1 MRTLILS
8 APQSGS
14 GKTIVSVGL
23 VSALRRIGHSVS
35 VAKSGP
41 DYIDAAYLSAAAERP
56 AVNLDCWAMRPSLL
70 NFLVC
75 DAAGGEDDF
84 LICEGA
90 MGLFDGGAGQAGSTA
105 SLAIALGAPVVLIID
120 ASRQAQSVSA
130 LALGFLRHDPALKF
144 AGVILNRVG
153 SARHESLLRA
163 SLSEHGIDV
172 LGVLPSDDNLLLQS
186 RHLGLVQVGEL
197 DELPQLIQQIGTHVG
212 SHIDLT
218 RICMAAR
225 PVSFSQPVVSQ
236 VLHKFLPPPGQRVA
250 VARDMAFAFSYEHML
265 TGWRKQGAEVSF
277 FSPLDDAGPDLQ
289 ADAVFLPGGYPEIY
303 AGRISANRRFLSGL
317 RQAAGRGAVIYGE
330 CGGYMVLGAGLIDG
344 NGTRHEMADLL
355 PVETSFLV
363 RQRTLGYRRA
373 VASDAHPFAPGAT
386 LRCHEFHYAT
396 LTSTETGDLY
406 RMSNIDD
413 DSAVMV
419 GSISG
424 RVAGSFLHVIDIE

>member
-1 MRTLILS
+1 
-8 APQSGS
+8 
-14 GKTIVSVGL
+14 VS
-23 VSALRRIGHSVS
+23 R
-35 VAKSGP
+35 
-41 DYIDAAYLSAAAERP
+41 
-56 AVNLDCWAMRPSLL
+56 LL
-70 NFLVC
+70 
-75 DAAGGEDDF
+75 
-84 LICEGA
+84 
-90 MGLFDGGAGQAGSTA
+90 
-105 SLAIALGAPVVLIID
+105 
-120 ASRQAQSVSA
+120 
-130 LALGFLRHDPALKF
+130 
-144 AGVILNRVG
+144 
-153 SARHESLLRA
+153 
-163 SLSEHGIDV
+163 
-172 LGVLPSDDNLLLQS
+172 
-186 RHLGLVQVGEL
+186 
-197 DELPQLIQQIGTHVG
+197 
-212 SHIDLT
+212 
-218 RICMAAR
+218 
-225 PVSFSQPVVSQ
+225 
-236 VLHKFLPPPGQRVA
+236 
-250 VARDMAFAFSYEHML
+250 DMAFAFSYEHML